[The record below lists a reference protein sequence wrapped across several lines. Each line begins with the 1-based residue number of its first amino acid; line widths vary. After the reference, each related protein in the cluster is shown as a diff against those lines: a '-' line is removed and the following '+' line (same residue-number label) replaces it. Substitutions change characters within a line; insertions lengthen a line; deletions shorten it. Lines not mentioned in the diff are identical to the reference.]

1 MKPFIKLTSIVLLL
15 VCSFISCDLL
25 TELQSSSSKLIFKTT
40 INQKDTV
47 LFTGEAIKSYNGTTG
62 EVVFFDTLTI
72 PNVFSFHRLKCYLG
86 TDSLFTATMTS
97 DIMSSMVNDLVLNHN
112 LRDGKYYF
120 EDGYPAWI
128 DNLGATTLRAQNKLK
143 RADAWAKFIAQL
155 KLEGRYKE

>member
-1 MKPFIKLTSIVLLL
+1 MRQSIKLTSIVLLL
-15 VCSFISCDLL
+15 LWSFVSCDLL
-25 TELQSSSSKLIFKTT
+25 TELQTSSSKLTFKAT

-47 LFTGEAIKSYNGTTG
+47 LFTGNAIKSYNDSTH
-62 EVVFFDTLTI
+62 EIVFVDSMTI
-72 PNVFSFHRLKCYLG
+72 PNVFQFHKLTCYLG

-97 DIMSSMVNDLVLNHN
+97 DIMSSIVNDLVLNHN
-112 LRDGKYYF
+112 LYNGKYYF

-155 KLEGRYKE
+155 KLEGRYK